1 MEKLLVAK
9 DESGTGTAS
18 LASKIWQAVKTN
30 NLREV
35 YRLIVVSDLNII
47 NTTFDEAF
55 HVDLFHHDKAKD
67 SEFGCDT
74 NENKQQD
81 PSSCRRIKDSN
92 EPGNCLQGCSLLHL
106 ACHGGDFVM
115 VELLLQ
121 FGANINLRDFHGR
134 TPLHH
139 CISNGNTP
147 LAKFLLRR

>member
-9 DESGTGTAS
+9 DESVTGTDS

-30 NLREV
+30 NLREA

-47 NTTFDEAF
+47 NTTFDEVF

-67 SEFGCDT
+67 SGCNA
-74 NENKQQD
+74 NENKRQD

-92 EPGNCLQGCSLLHL
+92 DPGSCLQGCSLLHL

-121 FGANINLRDFHGR
+121 FGADINLRDFHGR

-139 CISNGNTP
+139 CISVRNTP